1 MSYLLVDD
9 GNSVQLAGMEHFRMK
24 LNTKFMRA
32 PSNCFGFSLT
42 ELMIGLALGSIA
54 AAAIFGSIVAFE
66 KQRRTIGS
74 GSDMQQNGLLAL
86 YAIEQDARDAGFG
99 LIDSTSK
106 PGNLPC
112 TTINAYLPTLFASA
126 VSPTS
131 SVWAVPTVSGGSP
144 ARGSTFSS
152 SPAVIADNTGLNNS
166 DKITLHR
173 FNSDTGG
180 IVTGGQAA
188 LLAGNVTLQSNDTLP
203 TTGAINR
210 GPIAVDTEQSFHK
223 NDFILIADS
232 GNCGLL
238 QVTGNATAGQLTT
251 QEVDNPAAS
260 TVLAFSTPYTIASAA
275 SIINL
280 GQPASS
286 VASGGVCPLATE
298 SPTNTTRIGTW
309 SDPSGTGT
317 PRVCSAPIFG
327 TSLYSIDENHD
338 LVLAKDGG
346 TATAVSSNIVDIQ
359 AQYGVSDVNKQAVTC
374 WTDATGTG
382 CNITTGDWSAPVY
395 ADVVR
400 IKAIRVAIV
409 ARSAKMEKCDTTT
422 DEHPVTWTKPVT
434 NPASSDSPV
443 ISLSTSV
450 GDDWGCYR
458 YKVYQ
463 TIIPVRNVIWG
474 NL

>member
-1 MSYLLVDD
+1 
-9 GNSVQLAGMEHFRMK
+9 MK

-32 PSNCFGFSLT
+32 PSNRCDAQNGFSLI
-42 ELMIGLALGSIA
+42 ELMIGLLLGSIA
-54 AAAIFGSIVAFE
+54 AAAIFGTIVTFE

-131 SVWAVPTVSGGSP
+131 SVWAVPTVSGSP
-144 ARGSTFSS
+144 AKGSTFNS
-152 SPAVIADNTGLNNS
+152 SPAVISDNTGLNNS

-188 LLAGNVTLQSNDTLP
+188 LLASDVILQSNNTLP
-203 TTGAINR
+203 TTGVINP

-238 QVTGNATAGQLTT
+238 QVTGNATSGQLTT

-260 TVLAFSTPYTIASAA
+260 AVTAFSTTYTTAGSA

-286 VASGGVCPLATE
+286 VASGEVCPLATE
-298 SPTNTTRIGTW
+298 SPTNTTRIGKW

-346 TATAVSSNIVDIQ
+346 SATAVASNIVDIQ
-359 AQYGVSDVNKQAVTC
+359 AQYGVSDVGKQAVTC
-374 WTDATGTG
+374 WTDATGAG
-382 CNITTGDWSAPVY
+382 CNITAGDWSAPVY

-409 ARSAKMEKCDTTT
+409 ARSTKMEKCDTTT
-422 DEHPVTWTKPVT
+422 DEHPATWTKPAT
-434 NPASSDSPV
+434 TPTSSDPPV
-443 ISLSTSV
+443 ISLSASV
-450 GDDWGCYR
+450 GNDWGCYR

-463 TIIPVRNVIWG
+463 TIIPLRNVIWG
-474 NL
+474 TL